1 MSDEDN
7 IKDED
12 ELGENTFGSLDFES
26 DDVEEDVDPAVLA
39 VVDPLALEADTLGV
53 IVEDPLDMNNEDSD
67 DDADDLDDGFSDFND
82 YEE

>member
-1 MSDEDN
+1 MSDDDQV
-7 IKDED
+7 KDED

-26 DDVEEDVDPAVLA
+26 EDLEDVDPVVLEA
-39 VVDPLALEADTLGV
+39 VDPLALDAEVVGS

-67 DDADDLDDGFSDFND
+67 DADDLDDGFSEFND

>member
-7 IKDED
+7 IKDEE
-12 ELGENTFGSLDFES
+12 ELGENTFSSLDFETES
-26 DDVEEDVDPAVLA
+26 EDDVEPAVLA
-39 VVDPLALEADTLGV
+39 EVDPLALETEVVGV
-53 IVEDPLDMNNEDSD
+53 IVEDPLDMENEEV

>member
-7 IKDED
+7 VKDED

-26 DDVEEDVDPAVLA
+26 DEVEDVDQAVLA
-39 VVDPLALEADTLGV
+39 VVDPLALEADVIGA
-53 IVEDPLDMNNEDSD
+53 IVEDPLDMENEDI